1 MTPDNQAANLTDLAD
16 GTLTGP
22 EWDAWLAEHPDA
34 AAEVMVARR
43 VRLLMRDLAE
53 AAISVP
59 DGFEERLMA
68 RLRQD
73 RTLLDLLDLGFFSA
87 GRALIELL
95 NILLS
100 LLPAPPPAPQ
110 PAA

>member
-1 MTPDNQAANLTDLAD
+1 MTPDDQSANLADLAD
-16 GTLTGP
+16 GTLAGP

-34 AAEVMVARR
+34 AAEIAIARR
-43 VRLLMRDLAE
+43 VRALMRDLAA

-59 DGFEERLMA
+59 DGFEDRLMA

-87 GRALIELL
+87 GQALIELL

-100 LLPAPPPAPQ
+100 LLPAPQPAPQ
-110 PAA
+110 PAG

>member
-16 GTLTGP
+16 GTLSGP
-22 EWDAWLAEHPDA
+22 EWDAWLDAHPDA
-34 AAEVMVARR
+34 AAELAVAQR
-43 VRLLMRDLAE
+43 VRALMRELAA
-53 AAISVP
+53 AAINVP
-59 DGFEERLMA
+59 EGFEQRLMA

-87 GRALIELL
+87 GRAVIELL

-100 LLPAPPPAPQ
+100 LLPAPTPAPQ
-110 PAA
+110 RAG